1 LQARGPRRGSRA
13 GVVVARHRFGFL
25 RVDGTI
31 AVRKQKR
38 RRALPAHSKFP
49 MNLIQAQ
56 SAAEVSKAR
65 QLFEEYAA
73 GLGIDL
79 CFQNFAKE
87 LAELPGAYVPP
98 SGRLLLAVEANQT
111 AGCVALRKIADGV
124 CEMKRLY
131 VRPEFRGTGLGRTL
145 AEAIILAAREIGY
158 QQMRLDTLPG
168 KMDRAIAMYR
178 DLGFKEIGPYYENP
192 VASALFME
200 LEL

>member
-1 LQARGPRRGSRA
+1 M
-13 GVVVARHRFGFL
+13 
-25 RVDGTI
+25 
-31 AVRKQKR
+31 K
-38 RRALPAHSKFP
+38 
-49 MNLIQAQ
+49 LIQAQ
-56 SAAEVSKAR
+56 SAEEIGRAR
-65 QLFEEYAA
+65 ELFEQYAA

-98 SGRLLLAVEANQT
+98 SGRLLLAVEADQT

-145 AEAIILAAREIGY
+145 ADAIIQAAREIGY
-158 QQMRLDTLPG
+158 QRMRLDTLPG

-178 DLGFKEIGPYYENP
+178 ALGFKEIGPYYSNP
-192 VASALFME
+192 VEGALFME